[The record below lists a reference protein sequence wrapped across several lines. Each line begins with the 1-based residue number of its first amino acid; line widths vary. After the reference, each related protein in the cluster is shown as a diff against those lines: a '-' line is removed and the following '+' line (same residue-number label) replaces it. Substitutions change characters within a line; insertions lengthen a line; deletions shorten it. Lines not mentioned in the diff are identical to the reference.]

1 MIFLLSQEKIR
12 SQWSVG
18 NDNKKSFLEIV
29 QSDFTSSSSLLHV
42 PPVTPL
48 CLSGGG
54 AALKHRTEVDEKVTL
69 ASIEIP
75 TRTTLRTLFA
85 ESPLSLPC
93 LLASCMQWIMASKY
107 FSTSNKPAGPN
118 IPFEDFFPLKTRNLS

>member
-54 AALKHRTEVDEKVTL
+54 AALKHRKEGEEKLTL

-75 TRTTLRTLFA
+75 TCTQNTLCRVAFKPCFMHAVDNGKQVLFNF
-85 ESPLSLPC
+85 
-93 LLASCMQWIMASKY
+93 K
-107 FSTSNKPAGPN
+107 
-118 IPFEDFFPLKTRNLS
+118 